1 MFTRSLRKRLK
12 KQKLITPEQFL
23 SFLQRQARRIASIHV
38 NLSQTSDGRMA
49 SAMYQDGLLHALQD
63 VLTSTTLGIKKKEDF
78 EIDYREAEHRLTQML
93 RQHDAIEIA
102 YWSGRFEVIRRFVK
116 RTKGPIPAYF
126 HPYRAR
132 PLTKL
137 IKGKTF

>member
-1 MFTRSLRKRLK
+1 
-12 KQKLITPEQFL
+12 
-23 SFLQRQARRIASIHV
+23 
-38 NLSQTSDGRMA
+38 MA